1 MIKQI
6 PICLFSLFLFFGCE
20 GTNPY
25 LAVDAGL
32 DALKAVTLS
41 DGDVKL
47 LAAEASKQ
55 SDAKNRMAGPG
66 DAYGNRL
73 KKLVGDRYDS
83 DGYAFDFKVYL
94 SSQVNAFAMADG
106 TIRIYSGLMDM
117 MNDEELL
124 FVVGHEMGHVVER
137 HIRKKI
143 MLAYA
148 ANAVRKGIA
157 SQESLVGD
165 LARSALGGFVQALVN
180 AQFSQAEEKEAD
192 DYGLAFMKKHGLN
205 ARSAVSA
212 LKKLD
217 TLGQGHSFLS
227 SHPDPALRA
236 QRLQDQID
244 HPDQDQAV
252 APSFMD
258 RIIDKIKAW
267 IMDRIRGLLS

>member
-1 MIKQI
+1 MTKSIL
-6 PICLFSLFLFFGCE
+6 ICLLALSLFLGCE
-20 GTNPY
+20 NTNPY

-41 DGDVKL
+41 DEDVKR

-55 SDAKNRMAGPG
+55 SDAENQIAGLG
-66 DAYGNRL
+66 DPYGNRL
-73 KKLVGDRYDS
+73 KKLVGDRTDS

-106 TIRIYSGLMDM
+106 AIRIYSGLMDM
-117 MNDEELL
+117 MTDEELL

-157 SQESLVGD
+157 SQENLVGD
-165 LARSALGGFVQALVN
+165 LARSALGGFVQALIN
-180 AQFSQAEEKEAD
+180 ARFSQAEEKEAD
-192 DYGLAFMKKHGLN
+192 DFGLAFIKKHGLD

-212 LKKLD
+212 LQRLD

-244 HPDQDQAV
+244 HPDQAA
-252 APSFMD
+252 APSFID

-267 IMDRIRGLLS
+267 IMARISGFFS

>member
-83 DGYAFDFKVYL
+83 DGYAFD
-94 SSQVNAFAMADG
+94 
-106 TIRIYSGLMDM
+106 
-117 MNDEELL
+117 
-124 FVVGHEMGHVVER
+124 
-137 HIRKKI
+137 
-143 MLAYA
+143 
-148 ANAVRKGIA
+148 
-157 SQESLVGD
+157 
-165 LARSALGGFVQALVN
+165 
-180 AQFSQAEEKEAD
+180 
-192 DYGLAFMKKHGLN
+192 
-205 ARSAVSA
+205 
-212 LKKLD
+212 
-217 TLGQGHSFLS
+217 
-227 SHPDPALRA
+227 
-236 QRLQDQID
+236 
-244 HPDQDQAV
+244 
-252 APSFMD
+252 
-258 RIIDKIKAW
+258 
-267 IMDRIRGLLS
+267 

>member
-1 MIKQI
+1 MMKPIL
-6 PICLFSLFLFFGCE
+6 ICLFSLVVFWGCE
-20 GTNPY
+20 DTNTY

-47 LAAEASKQ
+47 IAAEASKQ
-55 SDAKNRMAGPG
+55 SDLKNRIPGPG
-66 DAYGNRL
+66 NPYGIRL
-73 KKLVGDRYDS
+73 KKLVGERYDS
-83 DGYAFDFKVYL
+83 DGYLFDFKVYL

-106 TIRIYSGLMDM
+106 TIRIYSGLMEM
-117 MNDEELL
+117 MTDEELL
-124 FVVGHEMGHVVER
+124 FVVGHEMGHVAER

-148 ANAVRKGIA
+148 ASALRKGIA
-157 SQESLVGD
+157 SQENLVGN
-165 LARSALGGFVQALVN
+165 LARSALGGLIQTLIN

-192 DYGLAFMKKHGLN
+192 DFGLGFIKKNGLD

-212 LKKLD
+212 LKKLN

-236 QRLQDQID
+236 QRIQDQID
-244 HPDQDQAV
+244 HPDQET
-252 APSFMD
+252 APSFID
-258 RIIDKIKAW
+258 RIIDSIMAW
-267 IMDRIRGLLS
+267 IRRFFS